1 MADPESETAK
11 PETTRTAAT
20 KPETNKRETN
30 KRETWITGIGI
41 LSCLGEGPETH
52 WEALE
57 QGKVKIDQTGYA
69 PYVIH
74 PLAPMSFD
82 AQIPKRGDQRQ
93 MEPWQRIGTYAAG
106 LALDSAG
113 VKGRPDIL
121 GRMDMIVAAGG
132 GERDLA
138 VDGALLSG
146 LAKAGNRE
154 RFLNERLMNDL
165 RPTLFLAQLSNLL
178 AGNISI
184 VHGVTGSS
192 RTFMGEESAGIDA
205 VRIAL
210 ARIAAGQSDIALV
223 GGAQNAERKEM
234 LMLFEFGGFSLKGE
248 FRPVWERIAH
258 PGFALG
264 SMGAFL
270 VLESAEHARARDAK
284 PLARLAAIVAAR
296 SDRKPGAVTA
306 SLGRLWEALAPALR
320 GRSAA
325 FISGATGAEPATG
338 EERAFL
344 QAHSELAV
352 RATGTHL
359 GHGVEPQ
366 FAINIALAALAVRQE
381 KLFASSDPFERAM
394 DGTLTQAVVTGV
406 GHWRG
411 EGLALVEAIG

>member
-1 MADPESETAK
+1 MAEFGRPSTGQDGSNRDTLS
-11 PETTRTAAT
+11 
-20 KPETNKRETN
+20 
-30 KRETWITGIGI
+30 RETWITGIGI
-41 LSCLGEGPETH
+41 LSSLGEGPQAH
-52 WEALE
+52 WQAL
-57 QGKVKIDQTGYA
+57 QAGKINADPKGLA
-69 PYVIH
+69 PYVVH
-74 PLAPMSFD
+74 PLAPTNFD
-82 AQIPKRGDQRQ
+82 SQIPKKGDQRQ
-93 MEPWQRIGTYAAG
+93 MEAWQRIGTYAAG

-113 VKGRPDIL
+113 LKGNAGIL
-121 GRMDMIVAAGG
+121 GHMDMIVAAGG

-138 VDGALLSG
+138 VDGAILSG
-146 LAKAGNRE
+146 LPNAENQD

-192 RTFMGEESAGIDA
+192 RTFMGEESAGVDA

-234 LMLFEFGGFSLKGE
+234 LMLFEFGGYCLKDA
-248 FRPVWERIAH
+248 FRPVWERAAH

-270 VLESAEHARARDAK
+270 VLEASAHARGRGAK
-284 PLARLAAIVAAR
+284 PLARLAAVVNAR
-296 SDRKPGAVTA
+296 SDREPGAVTA
-306 SLGRLWEALAPALR
+306 TLEKLWDRIGPAVR
-320 GRSAA
+320 PGGAA
-325 FISGATGAEPATG
+325 FISGATGVEPATA

-344 QAHSELAV
+344 AAHAELVV
-352 RATGTHL
+352 RAIGTHI

-366 FAINIALAALAVRQE
+366 FAMNIALAALAVNRGS
-381 KLFASSDPFERAM
+381 LFPPADGFERAM
-394 DGTLTQAVVTGV
+394 SGTLAQAVVTSV

-411 EGLALVEAIG
+411 EGLALVEAVG